1 MSYKNKIQKLYN
13 QMDIIKKTP
22 LYYNA
27 RLSNKYKSN
36 IFLKR
41 EDLQFTRSY
50 KVRPALSSILT
61 NIISE
66 QHYKNIV
73 CASAGNFAQSVAYIS
88 NRLNIPADIFIPN
101 TCNQQ
106 KVNKIRNY
114 SNPNICNIHYYG
126 NIFDECLNKAIDF
139 TNNNDYNFLHPY
151 NTDNCMNGNATIAL
165 EIEEQMNNVDIIIG
179 SIGGGGLMGGISYYM
194 KNCYHKNCLIY
205 GVESENSD
213 SMKQS
218 VEQNK
223 IIKLNNND
231 TFIDG
236 SAVKEPGHLTFE
248 ICKKHIDKFFTVSN
262 NRVAYDAVDMYQE
275 DGIILE
281 LSSIM
286 PISVLEQIKDEI
298 IGKNVVLVMS
308 GSNND
313 IKKYNEIYDRK
324 LIYENKLHYF
334 IIKFYQKPGEL
345 KNFVENVLDKNDDI
359 IRFEY
364 LKKNN
369 MESGNVLI
377 GIETNDI
384 TRLNKKMT
392 EYTYTK
398 LSYSDDL
405 FKILV

>member
-1 MSYKNKIQKLYN
+1 MSYKNKIKKLYSK
-13 QMDIIKKTP
+13 MDIIKKTP
-22 LYYNA
+22 LEYNSRLSKKYNA
-27 RLSNKYKSN
+27 N

-41 EDLQFTRSY
+41 EDMQFTRSY
-50 KVRPALSSILT
+50 KVRPALSTILSSD
-61 NIISE
+61 IKS
-66 QHYKNIV
+66 NIV

-88 NRLNIPADIFIPN
+88 NKLGIPSNIFIPK

-106 KVNKIRNY
+106 KVNRIKQY
-114 SNPNICNIHYYG
+114 SNLDICNIYFSGYV
-126 NIFDECLNKAIDF
+126 FDECLDKAIQF
-139 TNNNDYNFLHPY
+139 TKNNNYTFLHPY
-151 NTDNCMNGNATIAL
+151 DNKYCIDGNATIAL
-165 EIEEQMNNVDIIIG
+165 ELEEQLNDINIIIG
-179 SIGGGGLMGGISYYM
+179 SIGGGGLMGGISYYI
-194 KNCYHKNCLIY
+194 KNCYNKNCLVY

-213 SMKQS
+213 SMKKS
-218 VEQNK
+218 VELNK
-223 IIKLNNND
+223 ITKLDNND

-236 SAVKEPGHLTFE
+236 SAVKQPGNYTFN
-248 ICKKHIDKFFTVSN
+248 ICKDHIDKFFTVSN
-262 NRVAYDAVDMYQE
+262 NRVSYDAVDVYQE

-324 LIYENKLHYF
+324 LIYENKLHYY

-345 KNFVENVLDKNDDI
+345 KNFVENILDKNDDI

-369 MESGNVLI
+369 TESGNVLI
-377 GIETNDI
+377 GIETNDVE
-384 TRLNKKMT
+384 RLHKKMK

-398 LSYSDDL
+398 LSYSDEL

>member
-1 MSYKNKIQKLYN
+1 
-13 QMDIIKKTP
+13 MDIIKKTP
-22 LYYNA
+22 LHYNT
-27 RLSNKYKSN
+27 RLSKKYKSN

-50 KVRPALSSILT
+50 KVRPALSTILSS
-61 NIISE
+61 NI
-66 QHYKNIV
+66 YRNIV

-88 NRLNIPADIFIPN
+88 NILNIPSDIFIPK
-101 TCNQQ
+101 TCSQQ
-106 KVNKIRNY
+106 KVNRIKKY
-114 SNPNICNIHYYG
+114 SNPDICNIHFYG
-126 NIFDECLNKAIDF
+126 NIFDECLEKAIDF
-139 TNNNDYNFLHPY
+139 TNNNYYTFLHPY
-151 NTDNCMNGNATIAL
+151 NTENCIDGNATIAL
-165 EIEEQMNNVDIIIG
+165 EIEEQIQNVDIIIG
-179 SIGGGGLMGGISYYM
+179 SIGGGGLMGGISYYI
-194 KNCYHKNCLIY
+194 KNSDNKKCLIY

-223 IIKLNNND
+223 IIKLDNND

-236 SAVKEPGHLTFE
+236 SAVKEPGYLTFN
-248 ICKKHIDKFFTVSN
+248 ICKNYVDKFFTVTN

-275 DGIILE
+275 EGIILE

-286 PISVLEQIKDEI
+286 PISVLEQIKHEI

-324 LIYENKLHYF
+324 LIYENKLHYY

-345 KNFVENVLDKNDDI
+345 KYFVENILDKNDDI

-377 GIETNDI
+377 GIETNDVE
-384 TRLNKKMT
+384 RLHKKMKG
-392 EYTYTK
+392 YIYTK
-398 LSYSDDL
+398 LSYSDEL